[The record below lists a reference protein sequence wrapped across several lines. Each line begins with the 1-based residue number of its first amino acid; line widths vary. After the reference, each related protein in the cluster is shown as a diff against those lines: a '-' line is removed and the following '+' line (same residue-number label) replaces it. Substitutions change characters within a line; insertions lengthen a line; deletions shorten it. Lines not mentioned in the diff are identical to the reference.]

1 MRDYK
6 VLEAAKREADYMLTV
21 RRNSRDTARLT
32 EIVRS
37 QPKFGLA
44 AIG

>member
-1 MRDYK
+1 L
-6 VLEAAKREADYMLTV
+6 LEAAKREADYLLTS
-21 RRNSRDTARLT
+21 RRNTRDTARLI

-44 AIG
+44 AVG